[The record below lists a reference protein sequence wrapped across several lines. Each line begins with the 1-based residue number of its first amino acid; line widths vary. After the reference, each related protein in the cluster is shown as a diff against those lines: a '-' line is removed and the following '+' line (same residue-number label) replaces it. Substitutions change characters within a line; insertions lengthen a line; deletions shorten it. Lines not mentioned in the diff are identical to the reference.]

1 MDFVSNLPPSC
12 ERQQAWLPESPY
24 TINTALIPRG
34 GHRRRK
40 SMEPRCIQN
49 LNGTLSLLP
58 NSSGTPRSVSAS
70 YAVSPTKEFLN
81 LPGTPGTGSRSARR
95 KSTLWVR
102 SPSSDGDANDDA
114 AAGLMLS
121 PVPATPAPEAISAY
135 AEHVLDN
142 ATPGGSATPY
152 FLRKEELVQRTCP
165 PKAGPGGSEGME
177 GLRFGDMDGDV
188 NGSANGSGALME
200 RLFLARRK
208 SLQWAPKVGSPL
220 AKGGFGA

>member
-1 MDFVSNLPPSC
+1 
-12 ERQQAWLPESPY
+12 
-24 TINTALIPRG
+24 
-34 GHRRRK
+34 
-40 SMEPRCIQN
+40 MEPRSIQN

-70 YAVSPTKEFLN
+70 HAVSPTKEFLN
-81 LPGTPGTGSRSARR
+81 LPDTPGTGSRSARR

-121 PVPATPAPEAISAY
+121 PVPATPAPEVISAY

-142 ATPGGSATPY
+142 ATPGGGATPY

-165 PKAGPGGSEGME
+165 PKAGLGESEGLE
-177 GLRFGDMDGDV
+177 GLQFGDV
-188 NGSANGSGALME
+188 NSGASGSANGSGALMQ
-200 RLFLARRK
+200 RLLLARRK

-220 AKGGFGA
+220 AKGGFGVH